1 MRRES
6 WMLPRAVNIGR
17 KVELKFADKRTL
29 TSKLLREKSSLVVRT

>member
-6 WMLPRAVNIGR
+6 WMLPRAVNMGR

-29 TSKLLREKSSLVVRT
+29 QQIVEGKDLIGS